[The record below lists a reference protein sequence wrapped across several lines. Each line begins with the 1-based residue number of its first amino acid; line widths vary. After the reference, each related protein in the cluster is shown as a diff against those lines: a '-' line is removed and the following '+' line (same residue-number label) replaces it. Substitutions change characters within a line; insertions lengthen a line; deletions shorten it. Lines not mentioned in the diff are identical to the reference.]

1 MLSDGLFELLE
12 KAKKDSSVRKKIM
25 ETKKANDP
33 ELALCELATELNC
46 AVTVGEIYQQG
57 ERYLSD
63 LEDGCIGATE
73 PRQKWGDTY
82 DQFFASIEGMEQNKK

>member
-1 MLSDGLFELLE
+1 MLKDGLFELLE
-12 KAKKDSSVRKKIM
+12 KARTDSSLRKKILA
-25 ETKKANDP
+25 TKKAKDP

-46 AVTVGEIYQQG
+46 GITVGEIYQQG

-73 PRQKWGDTY
+73 PRKKWGDTY
-82 DQFFASIEGMEQNKK
+82 EQFLASIEGMEK